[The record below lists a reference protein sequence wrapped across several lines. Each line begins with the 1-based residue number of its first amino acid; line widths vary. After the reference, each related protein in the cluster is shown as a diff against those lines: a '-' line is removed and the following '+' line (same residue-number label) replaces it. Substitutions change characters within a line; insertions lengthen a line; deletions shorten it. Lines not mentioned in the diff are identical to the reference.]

1 MIGTAFQ
8 PTRGPEGISWSG
20 CRVEICQS
28 RPHQRSGPNGL
39 HRSLLSPSVEAEF
52 IFLLVPTRAVRPLV
66 PGASKRL
73 SACLARG
80 AARAPP
86 AGDVLAVRRPDGDFR
101 CRFSSISGFTWGSPF
116 RRLLQ
121 FGGTAQF
128 KINVER
134 TIDRLSE
141 RRHSGNGRSQLGQT
155 AHSPSGRL
163 AGSIWNWIFFRQA
176 LQQVAAK
183 RRPID
188 EPGAKPSTPSSQR

>member
-1 MIGTAFQ
+1 LEPLSSRRAGPKAFLGPVAGSRFTNPGLTSDQ
-8 PTRGPEGISWSG
+8 DQMAFTGLCFRPASKQNLHSSSSRRG
-20 CRVEICQS
+20 
-28 RPHQRSGPNGL
+28 RSGRSCAVPQNG
-39 HRSLLSPSVEAEF
+39 SP
-52 IFLLVPTRAVRPLV
+52 RASP
-66 PGASKRL
+66 
-73 SACLARG
+73 
-80 AARAPP
+80 AAPPRAPP

-121 FGGTAQF
+121 SGGTAQF

-176 LQQVAAK
+176 LQQVEAK